1 MKTFY
6 FLLKGKDINLYY
18 FLNTKLRFK
27 NKEGGKL

>member
-1 MKTFY
+1 MIF
-6 FLLKGKDINLYY
+6 FPLKGKDINSYY